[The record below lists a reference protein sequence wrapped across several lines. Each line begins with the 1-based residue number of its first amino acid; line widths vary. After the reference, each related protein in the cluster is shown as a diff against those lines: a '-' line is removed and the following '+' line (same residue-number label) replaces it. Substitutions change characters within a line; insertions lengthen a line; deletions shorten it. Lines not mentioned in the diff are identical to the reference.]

1 MGFNIEPNRVI
12 QYFRTYNTEV
22 LSALA
27 WLAGTLLQSIMLLQ
41 LEAKLVLDTIWSDMK
56 EETKAMK

>member
-1 MGFNIEPNRVI
+1 MGFNIEPNQVI
-12 QYFRTYNTEV
+12 QYFTTYNTEV

-41 LEAKLVLDTIWSDMK
+41 LEAKLVLDTI
-56 EETKAMK
+56 